1 MVDSVT
7 VPGKALAKRELE
19 RAFAEARR
27 YAKKSRAKST
37 WRAYEND
44 WAQFEAWC
52 QSVALEALPADPETV
67 AMFVASQAANGLSP
81 STITRRLAAIR
92 LVHLGA
98 NHPSPHNTVHVM
110 EVMRGIRRDWA
121 KPPDKKA
128 PAIDQDIKQ
137 MADAVEPGTAKG
149 LRDRALLLFGFAG
162 AFRRSELVSLN
173 TWNLE
178 ERSEGLKVTIEQ
190 SKTDQEAQGQVIA
203 ILRQPGSPYC
213 PVQALKDWLTVAEI
227 EQGALFRRMY
237 RSDKVG
243 KNRLSAQSVA
253 MVIKDYAHKAGLDSS
268 RYAGHSLRSGFL
280 TSAARNR
287 ASIFKMADQSR
298 HKSLDVL
305 RQYVKDEDLFENNAG
320 DGLL

>member
-1 MVDSVT
+1 MVESVT

-19 RAFAEARR
+19 RAFTEARR

-52 QSVALEALPADPETV
+52 QTVALDALPAEPDTV

-98 NHPSPHNTVHVM
+98 NHPSPHNTVQVM

-121 KPPDKKA
+121 KPPEKKA
-128 PAIDQDIKQ
+128 PAIDEEIKL
-137 MADAVEPGTAKG
+137 MADAAEPGTAKG
-149 LRDRALLLFGFAG
+149 LRDRALLLLGFAG
-162 AFRRSELVSLN
+162 AFRRSELVGLN

-178 ERSEGLKVTIEQ
+178 ERDEGLKVTIEQ

-203 ILRQPGSPYC
+203 ILRQPDSPYC

-227 EQGALFRRMY
+227 ERGALFRRMY
-237 RSDKVG
+237 RSDRVG

-253 MVIKDYAHKAGLDSS
+253 TVIKDYAHKAGLDSS
-268 RYAGHSLRSGFL
+268 RYSGHSLRSGFL

-298 HKSLDVL
+298 HRSLDVL

-320 DGLL
+320 EGLL

>member
-1 MVDSVT
+1 MSESVT

-19 RAFAEARR
+19 RAFSEARR
-27 YAKKSRAKST
+27 YAKNSRAKST

-52 QSVALEALPADPETV
+52 QTVALGPLPAEPDTV

-98 NHPSPHNTVHVM
+98 NHPSPHNTIQVM
-110 EVMRGIRRDWA
+110 EVMRGIRREWA
-121 KPPDKKA
+121 KPPEKKA
-128 PAIDQDIKQ
+128 PAIDEEIKL
-137 MADAVEPGTAKG
+137 MADAVESGTAKG

-162 AFRRSELVSLN
+162 AFRRSELVGLD

-178 ERSEGLKVTIEQ
+178 ERDEGLKVTIEQ

-203 ILRQPGSPYC
+203 ILRQPDSPYC

-227 EQGALFRRMY
+227 ERGALFRRMY

-268 RYAGHSLRSGFL
+268 RYSGHSLRSGFL

-298 HKSLDVL
+298 HRSLDVL

-320 DGLL
+320 QGLL